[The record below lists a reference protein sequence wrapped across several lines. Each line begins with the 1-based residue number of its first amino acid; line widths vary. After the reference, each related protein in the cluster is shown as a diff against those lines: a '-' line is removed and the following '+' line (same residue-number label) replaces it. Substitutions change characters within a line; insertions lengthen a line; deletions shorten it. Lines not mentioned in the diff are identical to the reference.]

1 MSARREFPVHGY
13 SSLDLLALILAVV
26 VVLLIGYAYARQ
38 QAMTKARRINC
49 ISNQKH
55 VGLSFCMWA
64 GDHGEKYP
72 AQVSVTNGG
81 VMELADQGAAFPSFL
96 AISNELST
104 PKLLICPDD
113 RNRRFVAAFAAL
125 ADTNLSY
132 FVNLDADV
140 TAPQALHLG
149 DRNLATNNV
158 ALKPGLAMLSTNS
171 LVSWTAELH
180 AHQGNVGLADGSVQQ
195 VNNSNLVE
203 FIRWSG
209 PSLPGPGVT
218 NGSFRLAIP

>member
-1 MSARREFPVHGY
+1 MNKRREFHMLGY
-13 SSLDLLALILAVV
+13 SSLDLLALVLAVG
-26 VVLLIGYAYARQ
+26 VVLVIGFAYARQ
-38 QAMTKARRINC
+38 QALTKARRINC

-55 VGLSFCMWA
+55 IGISFLMWA

-113 RNRRFVAAFAAL
+113 RNRQFVATFTAL
-125 ADTNLSY
+125 AGTNLSY

-140 TAPQALHLG
+140 TAPQALHVG
-149 DRNLATNNV
+149 DRNLATNSV
-158 ALKPGLAMLSTNS
+158 ALKPGLATLYTNS
-171 LVSWTAELH
+171 PVSWTAELH
-180 AHQGNVGLADGSVQQ
+180 AHRGNVGLADGSVQQ

-209 PSLPGPGVT
+209 PSLPSPGVT
-218 NGSFRLAIP
+218 NGSFRLVIP